1 MVVASV
7 VGVALL
13 IVVMIILTW
22 VAIFGGV
29 GAAIASSYGKSPVIG
44 FAFGSLLGPLG
55 WLFTWFSGRRNGYR
69 AQPDFIRNSAGDL
82 DAPIGTTVPID
93 TRDDWFGDD

>member
-1 MVVASV
+1 VVVGSV
-7 VGVALL
+7 VGVALV

-29 GAAIASSYGKSPVIG
+29 GAAIASSYGKSPVVG
-44 FAFGSLLGPLG
+44 FALGALLGPLG
-55 WLFTWFSGRRNGYR
+55 WLVTWLTGRRNGYR
-69 AQPDFIRNSAGDL
+69 VQPGYVQDSSAELEPPSGGT
-82 DAPIGTTVPID
+82 APVD